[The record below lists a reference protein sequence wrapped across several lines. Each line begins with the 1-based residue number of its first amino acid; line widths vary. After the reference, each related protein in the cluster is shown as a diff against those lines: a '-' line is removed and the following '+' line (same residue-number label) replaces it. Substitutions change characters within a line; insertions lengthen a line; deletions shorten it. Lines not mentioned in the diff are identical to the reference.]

1 MQTTLTVKIERV
13 YGEDKIYPVC
23 QTSHLICDLLEQKTL
38 TQRNITRLKEIG
50 FHLKVESTNPT
61 TL

>member
-50 FHLKVESTNPT
+50 FSIEVKPNQPTHL
-61 TL
+61 